1 MNDDKALDVGVVIF
15 LNIRLRCGIDNG
27 LRKTNEML
35 MNLSQ
40 TYNMSKHG
48 IWMYMGYGHPAH
60 LGNPNIMGIC
70 KYLLMD

>member
-27 LRKTNEML
+27 LTKTNEML

-40 TYNMSKHG
+40 TYMSKHG
-48 IWMYMGYGHPAH
+48 IWVMVIQLI
-60 LGNPNIMGIC
+60 LGIQT
-70 KYLLMD
+70 